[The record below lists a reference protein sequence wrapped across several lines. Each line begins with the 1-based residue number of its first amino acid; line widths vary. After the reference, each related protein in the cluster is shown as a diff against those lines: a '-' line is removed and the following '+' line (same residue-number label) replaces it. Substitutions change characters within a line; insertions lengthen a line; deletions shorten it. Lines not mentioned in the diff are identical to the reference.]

1 MVQHSLVRMPDSNYN
16 PRKDDSRIGFFTT
29 QSNHMTTLDQV
40 NYRDFINRWRL
51 EKKNPTEAI
60 SEPVKPI
67 VYWIENT
74 TPLEFRQ
81 IIKDMFS
88 TLLLL

>member
-1 MVQHSLVRMPDSNYN
+1 
-16 PRKDDSRIGFFTT
+16 
-29 QSNHMTTLDQV
+29 MTTLDQV

-51 EKKNPTEAI
+51 EKKNPTEEI

-81 IIKDMFS
+81 IIKEGVERWNLAFEKAYKKVS
-88 TLLLL
+88 RIAANSI